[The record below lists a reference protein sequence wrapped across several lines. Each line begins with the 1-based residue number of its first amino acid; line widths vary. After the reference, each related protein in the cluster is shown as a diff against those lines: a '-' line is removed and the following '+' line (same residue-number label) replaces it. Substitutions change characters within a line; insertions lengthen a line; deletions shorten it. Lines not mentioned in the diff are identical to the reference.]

1 MDAVENELGLCA
13 RIEATHAALLRSIAS
28 GGSCCAAWRLEHR
41 SASEAT
47 AEPALPPLAELVR
60 AQRYTR
66 PRMCSVDAPA
76 LLRPP
81 LLYGALVHNRD
92 PEHERTVEALQA
104 SWRLPPQS
112 AFLLSDMTRWPELAA
127 LRPAGGYR
135 VILAD
140 PPWHS
145 HSAQVGPSRC
155 CPPPLAALLLLQL
168 LLTLLQHTAPPPIPT
183 PRAPAPLPLPLAGAA
198 RRRLRDARQARS
210 ARAAGAA
217 ARRQPR
223 LPALILGDEL
233 APRAALCGGG
243 PLPALGRATPPC
255 PRHTPCPHPRH
266 TATYRYHAARSGAR
280 LVARWYWLKVA
291 ADGRLAI
298 GAAPRSPHRKP
309 WEPLL
314 LAHLGVRRAWPC
326 PRARDQEAHHGELAR
341 SHARRPLPL
350 VRGTGRGAARWPAG
364 SGAARAR
371 QCAVGPLSQ
380 AAPLRPAPPVI
391 VPAARVRLC
400 HGRRRG

>member
-168 LLTLLQHTAPPPIPT
+168 LLTLLQHTAPPLFLLHVHQHRFLCLSPAQRAAAYATLDKRDLLALPVPQLADSQGCLLLFWVT
-183 PRAPAPLPLPLAGAA
+183 NSRHVQHFVEEVLFPRWGALRPLALAIH
-198 RRRLRDARQARS
+198 
-210 ARAAGAA
+210 
-217 ARRQPR
+217 
-223 LPALILGDEL
+223 PALT
-233 APRAALCGGG
+233 RV
-243 PLPALGRATPPC
+243 TPPRTVTM
-255 PRHTPCPHPRH
+255 PPGQ
-266 TATYRYHAARSGAR
+266 AHAS
-280 LVARWYWLKVA
+280 
-291 ADGRLAI
+291 
-298 GAAPRSPHRKP
+298 S
-309 WEPLL
+309 
-314 LAHLGVRRAWPC
+314 RA
-326 PRARDQEAHHGELAR
+326 
-341 SHARRPLPL
+341 
-350 VRGTGRGAARWPAG
+350 GTG
-364 SGAARAR
+364 
-371 QCAVGPLSQ
+371 
-380 AAPLRPAPPVI
+380 
-391 VPAARVRLC
+391 
-400 HGRRRG
+400 